1 MAPSIAA
8 LSSKF
13 FTFMFFLPFFNLAAP
28 VRIRVE
34 YPADSI
40 MVDLVVMTAAGK
52 VNADVFLIPVPGR
65 NIAGS
70 DCGTE
75 RPEPATLA
83 GAPASVVRQISG

>member
-1 MAPSIAA
+1 
-8 LSSKF
+8 
-13 FTFMFFLPFFNLAAP
+13 
-28 VRIRVE
+28 
-34 YPADSI
+34 